1 MPKNPVINTRDPE
14 EKGTGMKTRI
24 LIGGVAAVCLCA
36 SAQDQRI
43 APKTPPAKPPATAIA
58 ETPVDAAASEEVLV
72 PPLKAIIIVPSLD
85 AVKPEGVPGAQG
97 VQVLGPDFLKRPDF
111 ESLLT
116 PYLGQSLSLSK
127 IKKLQRDVILFCR
140 QMDHPVIDAF
150 YPEQDSTEGI
160 IQMAV
165 LEGKVGNIT
174 VQNEG
179 IKWFPDSVFTNG
191 VRLQRGGYIL
201 ESQLLED
208 INWLNR
214 NSYFRDVEVAFSQG
228 ELGEVD
234 LQLRVKDRPPVRP
247 YVGYENSGN
256 EILGEDRLL
265 AGVNLGDVLGLDHLL
280 NYQFTTDVEIEKFK
294 AHSLSYIVPLPWR
307 HTLTVF
313 GSYVD
318 IDTDL
323 AALGF
328 PDFQQEGQSY
338 QASMRYSVPLPRF
351 AKVDHELS
359 AGFDYKRTDNNLE
372 FGVVSLFDTPT
383 EIGQFV
389 VGYRAWRPDP
399 FGSTALGLQGYYSP
413 GDLFSHNDDDDFDA
427 TRPGTDANYLY
438 LRVLAERATKL
449 PLGPDWRQKRLD
461 EVFAWHIAGTYQW
474 ADSQLLP
481 SEQLGLGGYA
491 TVRGYDERVVNG
503 DDGWVIN
510 NELRSPAYRIGN
522 LTGKAGAYDTLQFL
536 IFSDYGAARSPEAD
550 FDLVSVGGGVRFN
563 VSTHFQFRFDYGWQL
578 TDKGLSSATTT
589 SGKDSRAHL
598 AALLSF

>member
-1 MPKNPVINTRDPE
+1 MKVKTVIC
-14 EKGTGMKTRI
+14 
-24 LIGGVAAVCLCA
+24 GVVAMAWVCA

-43 APKTPPAKPPATAIA
+43 APKTPPPKAPAEAIITPPA
-58 ETPVDAAASEEVLV
+58 DAAASEEVLV
-72 PPLKAIIIVPSLD
+72 PSLKAIVVVPSLD
-85 AVKPEGVPGAQG
+85 LIKPEGVPGAQG
-97 VQVLGPDFLKRPDF
+97 VQVVGPEFLKRPDF
-111 ESLLT
+111 ERLLT
-116 PYLGQSLSLSK
+116 PYLGQPMSLSK

-150 YPEQDSTEGI
+150 YPEQDSTEGV

-165 LEGKVGNIT
+165 LEGKVGRIT

-179 IKWFPDSVFTNG
+179 DKWFQDSVFTEA
-191 VRLQRGGYIL
+191 VRLHPGGYIL

-247 YVGYENSGN
+247 YVGYENTGN

-265 AGVNLGDVLGLDHLL
+265 VGVNLGDVLGLDHQL
-280 NYQFTTDVEIEKFK
+280 NYQFTADVEIDTFK
-294 AHSLSYIVPLPWR
+294 AHSLSYIAPLPWR

-318 IDTDL
+318 IDTTL
-323 AALGF
+323 GAIGF
-328 PDFQQEGQSY
+328 PDFRQEGKSY
-338 QASMRYSVPLPRF
+338 QASMRYAIPLPRF
-351 AKVDHELS
+351 AKVDHEIS

-372 FGVVSLFDTPT
+372 FGVVSLFNTPT
-383 EIGQFV
+383 EIGQFA
-389 VGYRAWRPDP
+389 VGYRGWRPDP
-399 FGSTALGLQGYYSP
+399 FGSTALGIQGFYSP
-413 GDLFSHNDDDDFDA
+413 GDLFTHNDDTDFA
-427 TRPGTDANYLY
+427 LTRRGTDANYVY
-438 LRVLAERATKL
+438 FRVLAERATKL
-449 PLGPDWRQKRLD
+449 PLGRNWRQSRLD

-481 SEQLGLGGYA
+481 SEQLGIGGYA
-491 TVRGYDERVVNG
+491 TVRGYDERSVNG

-510 NELRSPAYRIGN
+510 NELRTPAFRIGN
-522 LTGKAGAYDTLQFL
+522 LTGKHGSYDTLQFL
-536 IFSDYGAARSPEAD
+536 LFSDYGAARSPEAD
-550 FDLVSVGGGVRFN
+550 FDLVSVGAGLRFN

-578 TDKGLSSATTT
+578 TDKGLSSAST
-589 SGKDSRAHL
+589 GQAKDSRAHL

>member
-1 MPKNPVINTRDPE
+1 M
-14 EKGTGMKTRI
+14 GMKTRI
-24 LIGGVAAVCLCA
+24 LICGVAACCLCA
-36 SAQDQRI
+36 SAQDERI
-43 APKTPPAKPPATAIA
+43 APKTPPAKPPATTIT
-58 ETPVDAAASEEVLV
+58 ETPADAVASEEVLV
-72 PPLKAIIIVPSLD
+72 PPLKAIIIVPSLA
-85 AVKPEGVPGAQG
+85 AVKPEGAPGAQG

-111 ESLLT
+111 EALLA

-140 QMDHPVIDAF
+140 AMDHPVIDAF
-150 YPEQDSTEGI
+150 YPEQDSTEGV

-165 LEGKVGNIT
+165 LEGKVGTIT

-179 IKWFPDSVFTNG
+179 TKWFQDSVFTKG
-191 VRLQRGGYIL
+191 VRLHSGGYIL

-234 LQLRVKDRPPVRP
+234 LQLRVKDRAPVRP

-256 EILGEDRLL
+256 EILGEHRLL
-265 AGVNLGDVLGLDHLL
+265 GGVNLGDVLGLDHLL

-294 AHSLSYIVPLPWR
+294 AHSLSYIVPLPCR

-323 AALGF
+323 GSIGF
-328 PDFQQEGQSY
+328 PDFRQEGQSY
-338 QASMRYSVPLPRF
+338 QASMRYAVPLPRF

-372 FGVVSLFDTPT
+372 FGVVQAFDPTLT

-389 VGYRAWRPDP
+389 VGYRGWRPDP
-399 FGSTALGLQGYYSP
+399 FGSTAVGLQGYYSP
-413 GDLFSHNDDDDFDA
+413 GGLFSHNEDEDFEG
-427 TRPGTDANYLY
+427 TRPGSEANYFY
-438 LRVLAERATKL
+438 FRVLAERATKL
-449 PLGPDWRQKRLD
+449 PFGPDWQRKRVD

-474 ADSQLLP
+474 ANSQLLP
-481 SEQLGLGGYA
+481 SEQLGIGGYA
-491 TVRGYDERVVNG
+491 TVRGYDERSVNG

-510 NELRSPAYRIGN
+510 NELRTPAWRIGN
-522 LTGKAGAYDTLQFL
+522 LTATAGAYDTIQFL
-536 IFSDYGAARSPEAD
+536 LFSDYGAARSPEGD
-550 FDLVSVGGGVRFN
+550 FDLLSIGGGVRYN
-563 VSTHFQFRFDYGWQL
+563 VSTHFQFRLDYGWQL
-578 TDKGLSSATTT
+578 TDKGLSSTGTD
-589 SGKDSRAHL
+589 SKDSRAHL